1 LGLPKAPIRE
11 DFIWVVVDRLTKNA
25 HFIPMKVKDSMDKL
39 TKLYVHNIVQLHGVP
54 SVIILDKDSRFTS
67 KFWQSMQEEMETK
80 LKFST
85 TFHL

>member
-1 LGLPKAPIRE
+1 
-11 DFIWVVVDRLTKNA
+11 VVVDRLMKNA

-39 TKLYVHNIVQLHGVP
+39 TKLYVHNIVQLHGIP
-54 SVIILDKDSRFTS
+54 SAIVSDKDSRFTS